1 MILKGFLL
9 VVAFVLSSKILF
21 SAVYKQDC
29 LVYFFLF

>member
-29 LVYFFLF
+29 LVYSFLF